1 MGQVRPEPTTALSTG
16 FTVRGDTNCVLCG
29 NLCVPLRAED
39 IQHIAQR
46 GQDTALKHIEDSGST
61 AADQGD
67 TLLVLRDR
75 LLLITALNIPEYHP
89 GQLIT
94 GFRIVIAAGAL
105 FVVFRPAF
113 ETVYIELPHIIPD
126 AVEILNEL
134 AVGHSIS
141 PCQCP
146 VFFHSTMNTAV
157 CTGFFRFI
165 SVPTPRSISEHDSE
179 VSSVERQT
187 FLPVG

>member
-46 GQDTALKHIEDSGST
+46 GQDTALKHMEDSGST

-94 GFRIVIAAGAL
+94 SFRIVIAAGAL
-105 FVVFRPAF
+105 FVIFRPVLEAMH
-113 ETVYIELPHIIPD
+113 INLPHIIPD
-126 AVEILNEL
+126 AAQILNEF
-134 AVGHSIS
+134 AIGHDI
-141 PCQCP
+141 PP
-146 VFFHSTMNTAV
+146 VNVRCFFL
-157 CTGFFRFI
+157 
-165 SVPTPRSISEHDSE
+165 
-179 VSSVERQT
+179 
-187 FLPVG
+187 LP